1 MELDARQAPTGTT
14 LSADI
19 CIVGAGPAGLALA
32 HELMA
37 SGKQVVVLES
47 GSQDGDPE
55 VQELN
60 AGDSTGDPYETLERC
75 RHRGP
80 GGTASIWNTWFQ
92 STRHAKYVPLDDTD
106 FEVRD
111 WVPWSGWPF
120 PAHSLTPFYR
130 RAQALCGP
138 GPWDFQP
145 GEWNSGGHPLLSFPD
160 HSLRN
165 AIYQYGTSRQFTE
178 TLPARLAGSESIQV
192 VLGATVIG
200 LTRSAGG
207 ERVISAAWATTGGTR
222 GTVRAGRFVLA
233 AGGIENAR
241 LLLLFLGER
250 PWLGQGFMEH
260 PVDSSLWIS
269 SRHPALVRSGGFY
282 THRPTAAGAPVLGRI
297 GLSSELLRSHRLRN
311 ASLRL
316 LQDEEPMLLQQPA
329 ARRAVARRLVPF
341 QPLRRLLGNLV
352 RGAAGLTRPLRSA
365 RYRILI
371 DLEQGPH
378 PENRVTLTTR
388 RDGFG
393 LFRPALHWRFREE
406 DRENHRRLLPIVI
419 GELRRARAGR
429 ITVLPSVPIDP
440 KHHHHSG
447 TTRMHADPATG
458 VVDEN
463 LRVHGMENLF
473 VTGSSV
479 FPTAGFANPT
489 LTALAL
495 SVRLADYLATS

>member
-1 MELDARQAPTGTT
+1 MELDARQAATGTT

-19 CIVGAGPAGLALA
+19 CIVGAGPAGIALA
-32 HELMA
+32 HELVA
-37 SGKQVVVLES
+37 AGRQVVVLES
-47 GSQDGDPE
+47 GSRDAGPK

-75 RHRGP
+75 RHRAL
-80 GGTASIWNTWFQ
+80 GGTATIWNTWFQ
-92 STRHAKYVPLDDTD
+92 GVRHAKYVPLDDTD

-120 PAHSLTPFYR
+120 PASALSPYYR

-138 GPWDFQP
+138 GPWDYQP
-145 GEWNSGGHPLLSFPD
+145 GEWNTGGQPLLSFPD

-165 AIYQYGTSRQFTE
+165 AIYQYGTAGQFTE
-178 TLPARLAGSESIQV
+178 TLPARLAASASVQLVSGTT
-192 VLGATVIG
+192 LIG
-200 LTRSAGG
+200 LTRSPGG
-207 ERVISAAWATTGGTR
+207 ERVISADWATTAGTR
-222 GTVRAGRFVLA
+222 GIVRAGRFVLA

-250 PWLGQGFMEH
+250 PWLGWGFMEH

-269 SRHPALVRSGGFY
+269 SRHPALLAPGGFY
-282 THRPTAAGAPVLGRI
+282 THRPTASGTPVLGRI
-297 GLSSELLRSHRLRN
+297 GLAPELLRSHRLRN

-352 RGAAGLTRPLRSA
+352 RGVAGLTRRVRAS
-365 RYRILI
+365 RYQILI

-378 PENRVTLTTR
+378 PENRVTLTNS
-388 RDGFG
+388 RDSFG

-406 DRENHRRLLPIVI
+406 DRENHRLLLPLVI
-419 GELRRARAGR
+419 GELQRAGAGR
-429 ITVLPSVPIDP
+429 ITVARDVPIDP

-447 TTRMHADPATG
+447 TTRMHSDPAVG
-458 VVDEN
+458 VVDAN

-473 VTGSSV
+473 VTGASV

-495 SVRLADYLATS
+495 SVRLADYLAID